1 MATVRVFL
9 LSRVSVNRLL
19 LLQSL
24 VLLLVACS
32 DPGDITPRK
41 ENIPDRVV
49 VIAPAL
55 AEMLAALDLLD
66 RVVGIGQFGPWP
78 ESIAG
83 KTEAGGYDNPNIETL
98 LELETDLLLNT
109 KSQAASDVHRQLDV
123 LGIEV
128 MALDTSTYE
137 GVFDALLA
145 IGKKFNRVQQARK
158 LVRDM
163 REGIAAVEK
172 RSEGLPLR
180 KVLVVVGREPLYVAG
195 PGSHIDRLIRLAG
208 GSNIAQD
215 ALSAYQQMSLE
226 AILERQPEVIIDT
239 SLNQPTAPRGN
250 QPGDWKQWPFLPA
263 VKRQQ
268 VHWVDPSQLVIPGM
282 RLPEMTR
289 LMGRFIHPEEFGEPD
304 RRDYLKP
311 GVTTDDSPH

>member
-1 MATVRVFL
+1 MNRFL
-9 LSRVSVNRLL
+9 RILFIII
-19 LLQSL
+19 
-24 VLLLVACS
+24 VLHAGACDVPQEAVHVDT
-32 DPGDITPRK
+32 DPK
-41 ENIPDRVV
+41 RVV

-66 RVVGIGQFGPWP
+66 LVVGIGQFGPWP
-78 ESIAG
+78 DSIAG

-109 KSQAASDVHRQLDV
+109 KSQAAADVHRQLEA

-137 GVFDALLA
+137 GVFDALHT
-145 IGKKFNRVQQARK
+145 IGERFNRGQQARE
-158 LVRDM
+158 LIQEM
-163 REGIAAVEK
+163 QEEIAAVEK
-172 RSEGLPLR
+172 RSGDLPLR

-208 GSNIAQD
+208 GINIAQD
-215 ALSAYQQMSLE
+215 AHSAYQQISLE
-226 AILERQPEVIIDT
+226 AILERKPEVIIDT
-239 SLNQPTAPRGN
+239 SLNQPMAPRGN
-250 QPGDWKQWPFLPA
+250 RPGDWRHWPFLPA

-282 RLPEMTR
+282 RLPAMAR
-289 LMGRFIHPEEFGEPD
+289 LMGRFIHPEEFGEPAPG
-304 RRDYLKP
+304 DYLKLDA
-311 GVTTDDSPH
+311 GTN